1 MGAWGHG
8 YFEDD
13 AALDFMADIEDSDNP
28 KKVIRQAF
36 DTANKAE
43 YLESDEGSA
52 AIVAATY
59 VDRKLNGTKFS
70 PAAHDEPLDV
80 DTFPDRNPDV
90 DLSDLRKPAV
100 EALQKV
106 LSDNSELNELWAE
119 NDEDYPAWKQGV
131 EQLIKR
137 LKL

>member
-36 DTANKAE
+36 ETAIKAE

-52 AIVAATY
+52 VIVGATY
-59 VDRKLNGTKFS
+59 VDRKVNGTKFTE
-70 PAAHDEPLDV
+70 AGHDEPLDV

-90 DLSDLRKPAV
+90 DLSDLRKPAI

-106 LSDNSELNELWAE
+106 LSDTSELNELWSE

-131 EQLIKR
+131 EQLLKR
-137 LKL
+137 LKS